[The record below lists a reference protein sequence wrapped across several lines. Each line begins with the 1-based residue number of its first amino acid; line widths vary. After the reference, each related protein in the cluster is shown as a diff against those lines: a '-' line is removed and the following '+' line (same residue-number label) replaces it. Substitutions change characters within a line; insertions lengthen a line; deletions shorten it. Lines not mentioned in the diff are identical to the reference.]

1 MDEILEEISRSIQR
15 FVGQKDSKINVK
27 DQEDLFHMINTVDAL
42 ITLKNKEISYYNRL
56 FCAAVH
62 SVKDTKTDKSI
73 DAACEQAKKE
83 YDRLR
88 DLKSSI
94 RSLITLVA

>member
-1 MDEILEEISRSIQR
+1 MDEILEEISQSIQR
-15 FVGQKDSKINVK
+15 FVGENESKINVK

-83 YDRLR
+83 YESLK

-94 RSLITLVA
+94 RSLISIIA